1 MQKNF
6 LVLISFLTSVIGL
19 ILIYIAALNI
29 QPVEIEIT
37 QINSD
42 LIGRT
47 VSTRGIITQ
56 KKLHSDGH
64 MFLVISDDESDIQ
77 VPIFSS
83 LMNNLKKEN
92 ITESDFKINE
102 IISVTGLVDEYRGQ
116 LQILPRKT
124 SDIKIG
130 G

>member
-1 MQKNF
+1 MKKNF

-19 ILIYIAALNI
+19 ILIYIAAINI
-29 QPVEIEIT
+29 QPVEIKIS

-42 LIGRT
+42 LIGRS
-47 VSTRGIITQ
+47 VSTQGTITQ

-83 LMNNLKKEN
+83 MMNDLKKEN
-92 ITESDFKINE
+92 ITESDFKIDE

-124 SDIKIG
+124 SDIKLG
-130 G
+130 D

>member
-6 LVLISFLTSVIGL
+6 LTLICFLTSVVGL
-19 ILIYIAALNI
+19 ILIYIAAINLK
-29 QPVEIEIT
+29 PIEIKIS
-37 QINSD
+37 QITPEF
-42 LIGRT
+42 IGRS
-47 VSTRGIITQ
+47 VSIQGIITQ
-56 KKLHSDGH
+56 KNIHSEGH
-64 MFLVISDDESDIQ
+64 VFLMISDDESDIQ

-83 LMNNLKKEN
+83 LMNDLKKEN

-102 IISVTGLVDEYRGQ
+102 AISVTGLIDEYRGQ

-130 G
+130 D

>member
-6 LVLISFLTSVIGL
+6 LVLISLSTSVIGL

-29 QPVEIEIT
+29 QPVEISIS

-42 LIGRT
+42 LIGRS
-47 VSTRGIITQ
+47 VSTKGIITQ

-64 MFLVISDDESDIQ
+64 MFLMISDGESDIQ
-77 VPIFSS
+77 VPVFSS
-83 LMNNLKKEN
+83 LMNDLEKEN

-102 IISVTGLVDEYRGQ
+102 TISINGMVDEYRGQ

-130 G
+130 D